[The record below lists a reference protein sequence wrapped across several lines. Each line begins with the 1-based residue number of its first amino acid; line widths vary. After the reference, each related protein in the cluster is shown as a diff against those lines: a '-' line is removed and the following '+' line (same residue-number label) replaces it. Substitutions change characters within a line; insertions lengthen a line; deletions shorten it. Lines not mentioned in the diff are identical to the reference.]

1 MSIIKDHACPRF
13 PRGVR
18 LQWDAVRKRHMLLFP
33 EGALVLNTT
42 AVAVLELC
50 NGKRTVDAIVAE
62 LNEQYQ
68 SVSVEND
75 VYTLLTRIAERGLLI
90 L

>member
-1 MSIIKDHACPRF
+1 
-13 PRGVR
+13 
-18 LQWDAVRKRHMLLFP
+18 MLLFP

-50 NGKRTVDAIVAE
+50 NGKRTVDAIVAD